1 MKYTGNYLKMLILLQ
16 NVLYKFNTHKGN
28 KTYCSLLLK
37 INITGLQPGK
47 MTDLL
52 KLKHIHVSFLFTRE
66 CYRR

>member
-1 MKYTGNYLKMLILLQ
+1 MKYARNYLKMLILLQ

-52 KLKHIHVSFLFTRE
+52 KLKHIFYTYHF
-66 CYRR
+66 Y